1 MTGSMIIAEGSQMRS
16 YKVHYNAVRKIADAT
31 LKPINNALNDTNLV
45 FQNQLFFV
53 YIQLFEK
60 SLLSFMKE
68 IANS

>member
-45 FQNQLFFV
+45 FQ
-53 YIQLFEK
+53 K
-60 SLLSFMKE
+60 SAIFLCTYNYLKSPF
-68 IANS
+68 